1 MLSILIPTF
10 NHLTTN
16 LVKDLQLQCLE
27 SKIIFEIII
36 YDDAS
41 TDRKVSLENSKL
53 NKLSN
58 VYYKRN
64 KINIGR
70 SAIRNKLAAVSKYK
84 WLLFIDADV
93 IPKTKNFVKKY
104 LDSIND
110 NYEVISGGIAYSK
123 KPKKKEQILRW
134 KYGKKREYMSI
145 IYRKNNP
152 YLSLLSSNFLI
163 KRKIILKN
171 PFNEKISKIANEDS
185 IFSYDLKSKKIQ
197 ITHIDNQVLHE
208 NLDNSTIFL
217 EKTLSFAKS
226 SLIFVESNLIDKN
239 YMKITR
245 TYFILKKFKIT
256 PLLKYMYYY
265 LGDCF
270 KKHLRSKNP
279 SLLIFDFYRLSY
291 ICYIS
296 KD

>member
-41 TDRKVSLENSKL
+41 TDRKVLLENSKL

-70 SAIRNKLAAVSKYK
+70 SAIRNKLAAISKYK

-110 NYEVISGGIAYSK
+110 NCEVISGGIAYTK

-145 IYRKNNP
+145 IYRNNNP

-185 IFSYDLKSKKIQ
+185 IFSYDLKSKKIH

-208 NLDNSTIFL
+208 NLENSTIFL
-217 EKTLSFAKS
+217 EKTLGFAKS
-226 SLIFVESNLIDKN
+226 SLIFAESNLIDKN
-239 YMKITR
+239 YMKIIR
-245 TYFILKKFKIT
+245 TYFILKKFKIA
-256 PLLKYMYYY
+256 PFLKYIHYY
-265 LGDCF
+265 LGDYF
-270 KKHLRSKNP
+270 KRHLSSKNP
-279 SLLIFDFYRLSY
+279 SLFIFDFYRLSY
-291 ICYIS
+291 ICFIS

>member
-53 NKLSN
+53 NKLPN

-134 KYGKKREYMSI
+134 KYGKKREHMSI
-145 IYRKNNP
+145 IYRNNNP

-185 IFSYDLKSKKIQ
+185 IFSYDLKSKKIH

-208 NLDNSTIFL
+208 NLENSTIFL
-217 EKTLSFAKS
+217 EKTLGYAKS

-256 PLLKYMYYY
+256 PLLKYMYSY

-270 KKHLRSKNP
+270 KKHLSSKNP
-279 SLLIFDFYRLSY
+279 SLFIFDFYRLSY

>member
-16 LVKDLQLQCLE
+16 LVKDLHLQCLE

-70 SAIRNKLAAVSKYK
+70 SAIRNKLAAESKYK

-185 IFSYDLKSKKIQ
+185 IFSYDLKSKKIK

-208 NLDNSTIFL
+208 NLENSTIFL
-217 EKTLSFAKS
+217 EKTLRFAKS

-256 PLLKYMYYY
+256 TLLKYIHYY

>member
-70 SAIRNKLAAVSKYK
+70 SATRNKLAAVSKYK

-208 NLDNSTIFL
+208 NLENSTIFL
-217 EKTLSFAKS
+217 EKTLRFAKS

-256 PLLKYMYYY
+256 PLLKYIYYY

>member
-41 TDRKVSLENSKL
+41 SDRKVSLENSKL
-53 NKLSN
+53 DKLSN
-58 VYYKRN
+58 VFYKRN

-134 KYGKKREYMSI
+134 KYGKKRECMSI

-185 IFSYDLKSKKIQ
+185 IFSYDLKSKKIH

-208 NLDNSTIFL
+208 NLENSTIFL
-217 EKTLSFAKS
+217 EKTLGYAKS

-245 TYFILKKFKIT
+245 TYFTLKKLKIT
-256 PLLKYMYYY
+256 PFIKYIHYY
-265 LGDCF
+265 LGNCF
-270 KKHLRSKNP
+270 KKHLSSKNP
-279 SLLIFDFYRLSY
+279 SLFIFDFYRLSY

>member
-16 LVKDLQLQCLE
+16 LVKDLHLQCLE

-70 SAIRNKLAAVSKYK
+70 SAIRNKLAAESKYK

-93 IPKTKNFVKKY
+93 IPKTKNFVNKY

-123 KPKKKEQILRW
+123 KPKKKKQILRW

-208 NLDNSTIFL
+208 NLENSTIFL
-217 EKTLSFAKS
+217 EKTLRFAKS

-256 PLLKYMYYY
+256 TLLKYIHYY

>member
-70 SAIRNKLAAVSKYK
+70 SAIRNKLAAESKYK

-256 PLLKYMYYY
+256 TLLKYIHYF

>member
-93 IPKTKNFVKKY
+93 VPKTKNFVKKY

-110 NYEVISGGIAYSK
+110 NYEVISGGITYGK

-256 PLLKYMYYY
+256 TLLKYIHYF

>member
-41 TDRKVSLENSKL
+41 SDRKVSLENSKL
-53 NKLSN
+53 DKLSN
-58 VYYKRN
+58 VFYKRN

-134 KYGKKREYMSI
+134 KYGKKREHMSI
-145 IYRKNNP
+145 IYRNNNP

-208 NLDNSTIFL
+208 NLENSTIFL
-217 EKTLSFAKS
+217 EKTLRFAKS

-256 PLLKYMYYY
+256 PLLKYIHYY

>member
-208 NLDNSTIFL
+208 NLENSTIFL
-217 EKTLSFAKS
+217 EKTLRFAKS

-256 PLLKYMYYY
+256 TLLKYIHYF

>member
-53 NKLSN
+53 NKLPN

-208 NLDNSTIFL
+208 NLENSTIFL
-217 EKTLSFAKS
+217 EKTLRFAKS

-256 PLLKYMYYY
+256 TLLKYIHYY

>member
-70 SAIRNKLAAVSKYK
+70 SAIRNKLAAISKYK

-93 IPKTKNFVKKY
+93 IPKTKNFVNKY

-185 IFSYDLKSKKIQ
+185 IFSYDLKSKKIK

-208 NLDNSTIFL
+208 NLENSTIFL
-217 EKTLSFAKS
+217 EKTLRFAKS

-256 PLLKYMYYY
+256 TLLKYIHYY

>member
-1 MLSILIPTF
+1 MRFTI
-10 NHLTTN
+10 TTAY
-16 LVKDLQLQCLE
+16 K
-27 SKIIFEIII
+27 
-36 YDDAS
+36 
-41 TDRKVSLENSKL
+41 
-53 NKLSN
+53 NK
-58 VYYKRN
+58 YMI
-64 KINIGR
+64 KIN
-70 SAIRNKLAAVSKYK
+70 S
-84 WLLFIDADV
+84 
-93 IPKTKNFVKKY
+93 
-104 LDSIND
+104 
-110 NYEVISGGIAYSK
+110 
-123 KPKKKEQILRW
+123 
-134 KYGKKREYMSI
+134 
-145 IYRKNNP
+145 
-152 YLSLLSSNFLI
+152 FLI

-256 PLLKYMYYY
+256 TLLKYIHYF

>member
-16 LVKDLQLQCLE
+16 LVKDLHLQCLE

-208 NLDNSTIFL
+208 NLENSTIFL
-217 EKTLSFAKS
+217 EKTLRFAKS

-256 PLLKYMYYY
+256 PLLKYIYYY

>member
-70 SAIRNKLAAVSKYK
+70 SAIRNKLAAESKYK

-208 NLDNSTIFL
+208 NLENSTIFL
-217 EKTLSFAKS
+217 EKTLRFAKS

-256 PLLKYMYYY
+256 TLLKYIHYY

>member
-16 LVKDLQLQCLE
+16 LVKDLHLQCLE

-208 NLDNSTIFL
+208 NLENSTIFL
-217 EKTLSFAKS
+217 EKTLRFAKS

-256 PLLKYMYYY
+256 TLLKYIHYY

>member
-93 IPKTKNFVKKY
+93 IPKTKNFVSKY

>member
-16 LVKDLQLQCLE
+16 LVKDLHLQCLE

-70 SAIRNKLAAVSKYK
+70 SAIRNKLAAESKYK

-208 NLDNSTIFL
+208 NLENSTIFL
-217 EKTLSFAKS
+217 EKTLRFAKS

-256 PLLKYMYYY
+256 TLLKYIHYY

>member
-70 SAIRNKLAAVSKYK
+70 SAIRNKLAAISKYK

-208 NLDNSTIFL
+208 NLENSTIFL
-217 EKTLSFAKS
+217 EKTLRFAKS

-256 PLLKYMYYY
+256 TLLKYIHYY

>member
-53 NKLSN
+53 NKLPN

-134 KYGKKREYMSI
+134 KYGKKREYMPI

-208 NLDNSTIFL
+208 NLENSTIFL
-217 EKTLSFAKS
+217 EKTLRFAKS

-256 PLLKYMYYY
+256 PLLKYMYCY

>member
-208 NLDNSTIFL
+208 NLENSTIFL
-217 EKTLSFAKS
+217 EKTLRFAKS

-256 PLLKYMYYY
+256 PLLKYIYYY

>member
-16 LVKDLQLQCLE
+16 LVKDLHLQCLE

-53 NKLSN
+53 NKLPN

-70 SAIRNKLAAVSKYK
+70 SAIRNKLAAESKYK

-93 IPKTKNFVKKY
+93 IPKTKNFVSKY

-256 PLLKYMYYY
+256 TLLKYIHYF

>member
-16 LVKDLQLQCLE
+16 LVKDLHLQCLE

-36 YDDAS
+36 YDEAS

-70 SAIRNKLAAVSKYK
+70 SAIRNKLAAESKYK

-110 NYEVISGGIAYSK
+110 NYEVI
-123 KPKKKEQILRW
+123 
-134 KYGKKREYMSI
+134 
-145 IYRKNNP
+145 
-152 YLSLLSSNFLI
+152 
-163 KRKIILKN
+163 
-171 PFNEKISKIANEDS
+171 
-185 IFSYDLKSKKIQ
+185 
-197 ITHIDNQVLHE
+197 
-208 NLDNSTIFL
+208 
-217 EKTLSFAKS
+217 
-226 SLIFVESNLIDKN
+226 
-239 YMKITR
+239 
-245 TYFILKKFKIT
+245 
-256 PLLKYMYYY
+256 
-265 LGDCF
+265 
-270 KKHLRSKNP
+270 
-279 SLLIFDFYRLSY
+279 
-291 ICYIS
+291 
-296 KD
+296 